1 MNAYSHCTT
10 LVCPC
15 VWPMT
20 ALTRCVMQERNELRA
35 GSIVTHN
42 QHPCAAPLRLIARE
56 GLSWDKARTKL
67 TAQKRSR
74 WNARPGQQIIMFRLI
89 VMHSP
94 DLP

>member
-1 MNAYSHCTT
+1 
-10 LVCPC
+10 
-15 VWPMT
+15 MT
-20 ALTRCVMQERNELRA
+20 ALTIFHFITGCVMQERNELRA

-74 WNARPGQQIIMFRLI
+74 WNARPGKQIILFCL
-89 VMHSP
+89 VMLSSK
-94 DLP
+94 LP

>member
-1 MNAYSHCTT
+1 
-10 LVCPC
+10 
-15 VWPMT
+15 MT
-20 ALTRCVMQERNELRA
+20 ALTRCAMQERNELRA

-74 WNARPGQQIIMFRLI
+74 WSAKPGKQIILFGF
-89 VMHSP
+89 VAMHSSK
-94 DLP
+94 LP